1 MECNK
6 TVLKYFSLIYRDT
19 ESLPW
24 YSSHALFWVL
34 SCLLLSWPLRILIEC
49 NTSYVHYTVNIQ
61 KKIIQ
66 KRLFNIKNIFKIQV
80 TKIFGVNYDIDNT
93 RRSEMDNVASQYSP
107 AMHCTRRPP
116 QQPAPH
122 PEPVLN
128 TQTAI
133 LANGINSN
141 SSSMQHINILALA
154 RSRNNL
160 EQAAMM
166 SHTSTIDSL
175 ELFATIRENCALV
188 PSYSEALLLSSIDGN
203 TAGTNGGSPRS
214 NFSNRRKSLDPN
226 QRIAP
231 STSSSVN
238 QESETH
244 QSAIITTPRRKLR
257 IVTEEDHGNA
267 CSSAADSDEDED
279 DLEATPYRIHTTQS
293 NYSLKTNN
301 NYILIERDKNSTY
314 YKFQNRKSWAG
325 FLSKPNQNRGHGSAR
340 IRPIPLLSCRKNS
353 LTDSLLNDNN
363 PATTSNENHDSER
376 RISTNV
382 VLDVETAV
390 ENELPM
396 SQIEA
401 IDRNIM
407 EDEVQDEQ
415 NKNLY
420 FASPLMKFCPDDP
433 FGGRTQTTPTEDPP
447 PYEVAVNLPVLRRI
461 TRSVTDRGELFG
473 QSRAFINDTLL
484 NRRSCV
490 DNVVSGTDVVRLLDN
505 TLSNREK
512 VNVDTETNL

>member
-1 MECNK
+1 
-6 TVLKYFSLIYRDT
+6 
-19 ESLPW
+19 
-24 YSSHALFWVL
+24 
-34 SCLLLSWPLRILIEC
+34 
-49 NTSYVHYTVNIQ
+49 
-61 KKIIQ
+61 
-66 KRLFNIKNIFKIQV
+66 
-80 TKIFGVNYDIDNT
+80 
-93 RRSEMDNVASQYSP
+93 MDNGTSQYSP
-107 AMHCTRRPP
+107 AMHCARRP

-122 PEPVLN
+122 PEPVVS

-133 LANGINSN
+133 LANGISSN

-160 EQAAMM
+160 EQASTM

-188 PSYSEALLLSSIDGN
+188 PSYSEALLLSSIDSN
-203 TAGTNGGSPRS
+203 PAGTIGGSPRS

-257 IVTEEDHGNA
+257 IVTEEDHGNV
-267 CSSAADSDEDED
+267 CSSVADSDEDED
-279 DLEATPYRIHTTQS
+279 GLEATPYRIHTTQS

-301 NYILIERDKNSTY
+301 NYILIERDKNSIP

-325 FLSKPNQNRGHGSAR
+325 FLSKPNQSRHGSAR

-353 LTDSLLNDNN
+353 LTDALLNDSNS
-363 PATTSNENHDSER
+363 ATTSNENRETER

-382 VLDVETAV
+382 ALDVEMAI
-390 ENELPM
+390 ENELPI

-401 IDRNIM
+401 IDRNLM
-407 EDEVQDEQ
+407 EDEIREEQ

-420 FASPLMKFCPDDP
+420 FASPLMKFCPEDP

-490 DNVVSGTDVVRLLDN
+490 DNVVSGTDAVRLLDN

-512 VNVDTETNL
+512 VNADAETNL